1 MLKPDTRYAGTI
13 VDGGIYEAN
22 SGTLGYQ
29 LLLNCEDG
37 ATDFVIWL
45 TKKTKENGS
54 AEKAF
59 VGLGVDPKC
68 LRSETGL
75 EGIASQLA
83 GMEVVFGT
91 RSEEYNGKTRVKVS
105 WVGKPKEG
113 GASAG
118 SPLARAAAFFADATE
133 PDPKPA
139 SFKDDPDSVPF

>member
-1 MLKPDTRYAGTI
+1 MLKPDTRYTGTI

-37 ATDFVIWL
+37 STDYVIWL
-45 TKKTKENGS
+45 TPKNKEK

-59 VGLGVDPKC
+59 VSLGIDPKA
-68 LRSETGL
+68 LRSETGI

-91 RSEEYNGKTRVKVS
+91 REEEYQGKKRVKVL
-105 WVGKPKEG
+105 WVGKPKG
-113 GASAG
+113 VTDLSVGN
-118 SPLARAAAFFADATE
+118 PIARAAAFFADEPKATQG
-133 PDPKPA
+133 
-139 SFKDDPDSVPF
+139 SLDDEAVPF

>member
-1 MLKPDTRYAGTI
+1 MLRPDTRYTGTI

-29 LLLNCEDG
+29 LLLDCEDG

-45 TKKTKENGS
+45 TPKSKEK
-54 AEKAF
+54 AEKTF
-59 VGLGVDPKC
+59 VALGIDPKA
-68 LRSETGL
+68 LRSETGI

-91 RSEEYNGKTRVKVS
+91 REEEYLGKKRVKVF
-105 WVGKPKEG
+105 WVDKPKEG

-118 SPLARAAAFFADATE
+118 SPLARAAAFFAE
-133 PDPKPA
+133 PGAAKSAP
-139 SFKDDPDSVPF
+139 SDDSDSVPW

>member
-1 MLKPDTRYAGTI
+1 MTLKADTRYAGTI

-45 TKKTKENGS
+45 TPKSKEK
-54 AEKAF
+54 AEKTF
-59 VGLGVDPKC
+59 VSLGIDPKA
-68 LRSETGL
+68 LRSEIGI
-75 EGIASQLA
+75 EGISSQLA

-91 RSEEYNGKTRVKVS
+91 REEEYLGKKRVKVS

-118 SPLARAAAFFADATE
+118 SPLARAAAFFADE
-133 PDPKPA
+133 PKPEHTQA
-139 SFKDDPDSVPF
+139 DEDSVPFR